1 MDHYSRS
8 TAAGMFPGD
17 SIMHAAVH
25 ALDWSTTALGPVAD
39 WPAAL
44 RTATSLCL
52 DSQFQI
58 AIAWGPDLVY
68 LYNDAAIPIFGAKH
82 PWALGR
88 PVAEVWPEA
97 WDTVGPMLQSVL
109 ASGKATRGD
118 DLLLLLERKGFVEEC
133 YFTFSYSPIRDAGAR
148 AGGVFITVME
158 TSEQVLAARRQRTLA
173 ELASAVALAG
183 DDNPLPAVRAAL
195 ERNPDDLPLAM
206 LWLDG
211 ADAGTEPALCSG
223 AEGMPAL
230 MLDALRAC
238 AAGSLA
244 ARTAQVMPAAGL
256 PGAQQWPGGAA
267 PGAFLCVPLWRAG
280 PLARPGVLL
289 LAVNPRQPLDAN
301 HRAFLDSVAGYVGHA
316 VTVLEARA
324 AERRRVEAMAELD
337 RAKTQFFAD
346 ASHELRTPL
355 TLVLGPLTAL
365 AEQAG
370 TLVAPAWHE
379 DLSMALR
386 NAQRLQRLVNSLMD
400 FARIEAGRLQPEPEA
415 LDPAALTTEIAGLFR
430 SACEAA
436 GLELA
441 VDCGAAHGQALLD
454 REMWEKIVSNLLSNA
469 CKFTEAGR
477 ICLRLA
483 RHGDALVLTV
493 ADTGP
498 GIAPEELDRVFER
511 FYRSARTVG
520 RSAEGSGVGLALVQ
534 ELARLHGGDV
544 SASGSPGAGACF
556 TVTVPWRAAPAAA
569 GPASE
574 HGRRTR
580 LAGLANQVRLQRLPA
595 LEVRAAAP
603 GAMRVVVVDDNAD
616 VARYIERVL
625 GESCDVTVAHDVDS
639 GMTALRAAVPDL
651 VLVDVMMPGVN
662 GLELVRRVRD
672 DAALR
677 TVPVLV
683 LSARAGEE
691 ARLDALEAGADDYL
705 AKPFSARELVARVR
719 SHVQMARVRRAAAQ
733 QEVELRR
740 EIDAVRHDLASV
752 LDGTNDAFI
761 SVDRELRVLALN
773 AAAVPAGRQ
782 PGELV
787 GQPLARYVTQLEG
800 STLEAALRLAA
811 GGGHPQLVE
820 HQLCP
825 DGRWFS
831 VRCYPA
837 PHGVILFATDI
848 TGRKQAEQALLQ
860 AHAELERRVEQRTAA
875 LRDAHQ
881 LLAAVF
887 DRAPGGIAI
896 TDLDGTVVRVN
907 AAYAELTG
915 YAAAELPFRPAA
927 ERVDAADL
935 FHLRAQQA
943 RLVAGQCEAIEVE
956 MRYRRPDGRRLWVS
970 NFVSMIVDG
979 TDQRFFLAIARDIT
993 ERKRVELERQAAQ
1006 QELRTLYE
1014 RLQTVRESERTAL
1027 AREVHDQL
1035 GQILSAAKIDIKLLE
1050 GDLQSGTAPLERGRI
1065 VAELGSACATLER
1078 GIGLVREIATELRAP
1093 ELDEQGLYAAIA
1105 WHARDFERRTRIA
1118 CHVTFA
1124 ARRVHPSRAAAAA
1137 LLGIFLEAMTNVL
1150 RHAQAS
1156 QVWISIARRG
1166 PALLLRVRDDGIGI
1180 GRGRVRAGA
1189 TLGLTGMRERA
1200 ELVDG
1205 KLLAG
1210 PLAPQGT
1217 LVSVRVPLKQ
1227 RKDKH

>member
-1 MDHYSRS
+1 
-8 TAAGMFPGD
+8 MFPGD
-17 SIMHAAVH
+17 STMHAAVH
-25 ALDWSTTALGPVAD
+25 ALDWSASALGPVAA
-39 WPAAL
+39 WPAEL
-44 RTATSLCL
+44 RTAASLCL
-52 DSQFQI
+52 DSQFQM
-58 AIAWGPDLVY
+58 AIAWGPELVY

-109 ASGKATRGD
+109 ASGKATRSD
-118 DLLLLLERKGFVEEC
+118 DLLLLLDRYGFVEEC

-148 AGGVFITVME
+148 AAGVFITVME

-195 ERNPDDLPLAM
+195 ARNPDDLPLAM

-211 ADAGTEPALCSG
+211 VGSEPALCSG
-223 AEGMPAL
+223 ADGMPAP

-238 AAGSLA
+238 AAGSLE
-244 ARTAQVMPAAGL
+244 ARAAQVLPAAGL
-256 PGAQQWPGGAA
+256 PGGQRWPGGAA
-267 PGAFLCVPLWRAG
+267 PRALLSVPLWRAG
-280 PLARPGVLL
+280 PLALPGVLL

-316 VTVLEARA
+316 VTVREARA
-324 AERRRVEAMAELD
+324 AERRRIEAMAELD
-337 RAKTQFFAD
+337 RAKSQFFAD

-365 AEQAG
+365 AEQASA
-370 TLVAPAWHE
+370 LLAPAWHE

-469 CKFTEAGR
+469 HKFTEAGR

-483 RHGDALVLTV
+483 RHGEALVLTV

-556 TVTVPWRAAPAAA
+556 TVTVPWRAAAAA
-569 GPASE
+569 AVPATE

-580 LAGLANQVRLQRLPA
+580 LAGLANQVRLQPLPA

-625 GESCDVTVAHDVDS
+625 GESCDVTVVHDVDS
-639 GMTALRAAVPDL
+639 GMASLRAAVPDL
-651 VLVDVMMPGVN
+651 VLVDVMMPGVS
-662 GLELVRRVRD
+662 GLELVRRVRE

-773 AAAVPAGRQ
+773 AAAVPAGHQ

-811 GGGHPQLVE
+811 GGGHPPLAE

-825 DGRWFS
+825 SGRWFS

-837 PHGVILFATDI
+837 PHGVILFASDI

-907 AAYAELTG
+907 AAFAELTG
-915 YAAAELPFRPAA
+915 YPAAELPFRPAS

-943 RLVAGQCEAIEVE
+943 RLVAGQCDAIEVE

-979 TDQRFFLAIARDIT
+979 TGQRFFLAIARDIT

-1050 GDLQSGTAPLERGRI
+1050 GDLQSGAAPLERGRI

-1124 ARRVHPSRAAAAA
+1124 RRRVQPSRAAAAA

-1150 RHAQAS
+1150 RHAQAT

-1166 PALLLRVRDDGIGI
+1166 PALMLRVRDDGIGI
-1180 GRGRVRAGA
+1180 GRGRVRSGA

-1217 LVSVRVPLKQ
+1217 LVSVRVPLKH
-1227 RKDKH
+1227 RKGKH